1 MKKSCTFLEYL
12 AYSFY
17 FEIVKTG
24 INQKYDFSIE
34 TFDLQGPKWV
44 CLIEKMSPIIFSL
57 NKFIKPPLRSRLL
70 FTGLSENPVVGFIFL
85 RQYCISIVQNVNHGN
100 AT

>member
-44 CLIEKMSPIIFSL
+44 CLIERRKKVSL
-57 NKFIKPPLRSRLL
+57 TPSQKQIA
-70 FTGLSENPVVGFIFL
+70 FTGLSENPLVGFIFL